1 MRPLSQLLERPV
13 DFPRMTYRAGGPWVL
28 ESGAYSL
35 RLVADADDLQA
46 ATADGWHLD
55 QYAARDAAAAD
66 AAQPTRAELE
76 QKAAELSIKV
86 DGRWSDRKLRDVI
99 AAALGA

>member
-1 MRPLSQLLERPV
+1 
-13 DFPRMTYRAGGPWVL
+13 MTYRAGGPWAL

-35 RLVADADDLQA
+35 RLVADDAELQA
-46 ATADGWHLD
+46 ATAEGWHLD

-86 DGRWSDRKLRDVI
+86 DGRWSDRKLRDMI
-99 AAALGA
+99 STALGA

>member
-1 MRPLSQLLERPV
+1 
-13 DFPRMTYRAGGPWVL
+13 MTYRAGGPWVL

-55 QYAARDAAAAD
+55 QYAARDATAAD

>member
-1 MRPLSQLLERPV
+1 
-13 DFPRMTYRAGGPWVL
+13 MTYRAGGPWVL

-66 AAQPTRAELE
+66 AAQPARAELE

-86 DGRWSDRKLRDVI
+86 DGR
-99 AAALGA
+99 

>member
-1 MRPLSQLLERPV
+1 
-13 DFPRMTYRAGGPWVL
+13 MTYRAGGPWVL

-46 ATADGWHLD
+46 ATAEGWHLD

>member
-1 MRPLSQLLERPV
+1 
-13 DFPRMTYRAGGPWVL
+13 MTYRAGGPWVL